1 MKIKPRTLSI
11 IIYIISILL
20 SGSILTYVIIDY
32 RKGLLQ
38 MLEYKQRFEEPKDTI
53 NKSDTYNYTEFT
65 QEN

>member
-1 MKIKPRTLSI
+1 MKIKPRTLTI

-38 MLEYKQRFEEPKDTI
+38 MLEHKQRFEESQDTI
-53 NKSDTYNYTEFT
+53 NKSDTYNYTEFI